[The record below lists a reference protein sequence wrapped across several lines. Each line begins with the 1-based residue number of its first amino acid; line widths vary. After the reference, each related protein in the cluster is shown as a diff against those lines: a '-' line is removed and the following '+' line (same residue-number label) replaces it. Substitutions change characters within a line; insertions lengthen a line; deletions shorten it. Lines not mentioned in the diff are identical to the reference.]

1 MGAPA
6 LGISARSPDV
16 ARPMPAIRFEALDSW
31 RGLAAI
37 MVVLFHAQIV
47 SNIRLVGL
55 VRSGDAFVDLFFVLS
70 GFVIAHAYLDRLSTP
85 RDMGRFFLLRL
96 GRLYPLHMFM
106 LALFLLFEMAKT
118 FVPGLVNASDP
129 SFSGT
134 NDLSYLVSNAL
145 LLQAFWPADTLSWNT
160 PSWSISAEY
169 LAYVLFAIAVLTQRK
184 RIVLWL
190 VLGMIAAPFVL
201 WQASAQGMASA
212 PGTGFLRAIYGFSI
226 GALLYAV
233 SFRSIL
239 LQHASSGSRAGSLR
253 WTAIELSVTA
263 LAVVVAWKTHATPLS
278 YALPL
283 VFALLVWVFARERGL
298 VSRLLRLRPLIL
310 VGTLSYSIY
319 MIHMFI
325 QLRLLNMARLLDVVA
340 GLSLVRQVGRTDRY
354 GDGIDLGNLFAGDL
368 LIVAMVSVTIAAS
381 YVTYR
386 LIEQPGQRAFR
397 RLADRLFGPVG
408 RQRDAEERPLRPA
421 LT

>member
-6 LGISARSPDV
+6 LRTSARSPDV
-16 ARPMPAIRFEALDSW
+16 ARAAPIRFEALDSW

-47 SNIRLVGL
+47 SNIRLIGI
-55 VRSGDAFVDLFFVLS
+55 VRSGEAFVDLFFVLS

-106 LALFLLFEMAKT
+106 LALFLLFEIGKS
-118 FVPGLVNASDP
+118 FLPGLVNASDP

-134 NDLSYLVSNAL
+134 NDLSYLASNAL
-145 LLQAFWPADTLSWNT
+145 LLQAFWPADSLSWNT

-169 LAYVLFAIAVLTQRK
+169 LAYVLFAVAVLTQRK
-184 RIVLWL
+184 RVVLWL
-190 VLGMIAAPFVL
+190 VLAMIAAPLLL

-212 PGTGFLRAIYGFSI
+212 SGTGFLRAIYGFSI
-226 GALLYAV
+226 GALLYV
-233 SFRSIL
+233 LSFRQML
-239 LQHASSGSRAGSLR
+239 LQHAASSGSRTGSLR
-253 WTAIELSVTA
+253 WTAIELAVTV

-278 YALPL
+278 YGLPF
-283 VFALLVWVFARERGL
+283 VFALLVWVFARERGM
-298 VSRLLRLRPLIL
+298 VSRLLRLRPFLL

-319 MIHMFI
+319 MIHLFI
-325 QLRLLNMARLLDVVA
+325 QLRLLNVARLVDIVA
-340 GLSLVRQVGRTDRY
+340 GMSFIRQVGHTDRY
-354 GDGIDLGNLFAGDL
+354 GDGIDLGSLFAGDL
-368 LIVAMVSVTIAAS
+368 LVVAMVAVTIAAS
-381 YVTYR
+381 YITYR
-386 LIEQPGQRAFR
+386 LIEQPGQRLFR
-397 RLADRLFGPVG
+397 HLADRLFGPVG
-408 RQRDAEERPLRPA
+408 HQVDKRPLQPA